1 MITSLKPF
9 RILFPEP
16 HYKQYQPRFGSH
28 PRLDHNQ
35 DLDQNS
41 TTSDYDVLTCKIC
54 VTNKITKV
62 LIPCGHSAC
71 YECVFKLQ
79 TCPICKDNFTK
90 IHNLFI

>member
-1 MITSLKPF
+1 M
-9 RILFPEP
+9 
-16 HYKQYQPRFGSH
+16 Q
-28 PRLDHNQ
+28 
-35 DLDQNS
+35 
-41 TTSDYDVLTCKIC
+41 IC